1 MMTEIQLAYK
11 DDGILELLE
20 DYTNMLMRQDET
32 AAQYLNQQNYDYEKE
47 HLDEIYGLPL
57 GRFLVVKVDNE
68 IAGCVG
74 LKHMESGQC
83 ELKRLYV
90 KESHRGKHLSDRLME
105 AVLKEAKAIGYETI
119 YLDTLPFLKE
129 AIHLYR
135 KFGFFDCEPYNDSPM
150 DTSIYM
156 RLDLKE

>member
-1 MMTEIQLAYK
+1 MTEIQLAYQ
-11 DDGILELLE
+11 DDGIVELLE
-20 DYTNMLMRQDET
+20 EYTNMLMRQDKT
-32 AAQYLNQQNYDYEKE
+32 AAQYLNQQNYAYEKE
-47 HLDEIYGLPL
+47 HLEEIYGLPL
-57 GRFLVVKVDNE
+57 GRFLVVKVDDK
-68 IAGCVG
+68 IVGCVG
-74 LKHMESGQC
+74 LKHMQGGQC

-90 KESHRGKHLSDRLME
+90 KESYRGQHLSDRLME
-105 AVLKEAKAIGYETI
+105 VILKEAKAIGYETI

-135 KFGFFDCEPYNDSPM
+135 KFGFFECEPYNDSPM